1 MIILRQKEFNSK
13 SQKKLREKLEVSKH
27 LNEFRETT
35 GLKKL
40 LENEGLQSDPN
51 LVNRIQKLEDLSKH
65 VHDEIRRNPNR
76 QKTGEPLV
84 EDTKV
89 FLKKVS
95 RSGAPSIEEYER
107 RGGNKKREQEIAN
120 RTNRGVKKVRGK
132 KTPISL
138 EERNSPMMVGIRESG
153 LSEKSKEELER
164 RKQERKKSISESNPI
179 KSNKAGE
186 GFLRRNWKKLGKG
199 GKAAVIGVPVAAA
212 AVGTGVAIKK
222 HHDKK
227 KKEQEQE

>member
-27 LNEFRETT
+27 LNEFMDTT
-35 GLKKL
+35 GLKDL
-40 LENEGLQSDPN
+40 LENERVQSDPE
-51 LVNRIQKLEDLSKH
+51 LVSRIQKLGDFSKH

-138 EERNSPMMVGIRESG
+138 EARNSPMMVGIRESG
-153 LSEKSKEELER
+153 LSGKSKEELGR

-179 KSNKAGE
+179 KSNKARE
-186 GFLRRNWKKLGKG
+186 GFIKRNWNKLGTG
-199 GKAAVIGVPVAAA
+199 GKIATIAIPTTIAAI
-212 AVGTGVAIKK
+212 GTGVAIKK
-222 HHDKK
+222 HNDKK
-227 KKEQEQE
+227 KKEEE